1 MSELLPGVYLVD
13 DVALPGRPGT
23 VNVSLLVSGDGTATL
38 VDAGFPGI
46 AEKLSATLDEAGL
59 TPAAVRRVIITHHHS
74 DHTGGLPEVV
84 AMTGAEVWAH
94 NDDAGIIDGT
104 SPRPAP
110 PSRPSGAANAPS
122 SMHRFAPAPVD
133 LRLVGGE
140 TLAVLGGCRIL
151 HTPGHTHGHLSL
163 YLAELSLL
171 IAGDIL
177 RYENGVVTRAPAQ
190 YTNDAESNERSLA
203 KVAAIGFTRMLPY
216 HGEFLGA
223 DACVRMRSDLGL
235 G

>member
-1 MSELLPGVYLVD
+1 MSELLPGIYLVD

-38 VDAGFPGI
+38 IDAGFPGI

-59 TPAAVRRVIITHHHS
+59 APAAVRRVIITHHHP

-104 SPRPAP
+104 TPRAAP
-110 PSRPSGAANAPS
+110 PSLPSGAATSAL
-122 SMHRFAPAPVD
+122 HGITPAPVD

-163 YLAELSLL
+163 YLPELSLL

-177 RYENGVVTRAPAQ
+177 RYDHGTVTRPPEQ
-190 YTNDAESNERSLA
+190 YTTDPESNERSLA
-203 KVAAIGFTRMLPY
+203 ELAKIGFTRMLPY
-216 HGEFLGA
+216 HGDFLGV
-223 DACVRMRSDLGL
+223 DACARVRSDLGL